1 MKKLFAATCAIL
13 MLIIFHIDLLFSFV
27 SGSIVILMKK
37 VPGVAFILIRLF
49 VLNCCLFFLKAS
61 TLPFKHLQHR

>member
-1 MKKLFAATCAIL
+1 MKKLFTATCAIL

-27 SGSIVILMKK
+27 SVLIVILMKK
-37 VPGVAFILIRLF
+37 VPGFAFFLIRQF

-61 TLPFKHLQHR
+61 TLLFKHLQYR